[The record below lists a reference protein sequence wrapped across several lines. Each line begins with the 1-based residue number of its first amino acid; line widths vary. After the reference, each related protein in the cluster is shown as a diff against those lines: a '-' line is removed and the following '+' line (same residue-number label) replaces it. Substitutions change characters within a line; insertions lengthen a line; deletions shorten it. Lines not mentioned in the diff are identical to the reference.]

1 LLTVTT
7 QRAVSYRVKNVRS
20 ISKAAKDAAL
30 EILLTSEERR
40 FCVLLV
46 NLLVSAECIIQQEGV
61 NI

>member
-1 LLTVTT
+1 M
-7 QRAVSYRVKNVRS
+7 RS

-30 EILLTSEERR
+30 EILSLTSEERR

-46 NLLVSAECIIQQEGV
+46 NLLVSAECIVQQEGV